1 MDPITTFSG
10 KTVALPIA
18 NIDTDQI
25 TPALFTK
32 VTVKT
37 GLGRILFA
45 HWRYQGDFVP
55 KPEFPLNRPGAQGA
69 TVLVSGDNFGCGSS
83 REHAPWALVD
93 YGFRAI
99 ISTSF
104 ADIFRGNALKNGL
117 LPIVVDAAAHAE
129 ALKIAEQ
136 HETVSVDLPNQ
147 TLTLPG
153 CGSVKFPIDAFS
165 KKCLVEGIDQLGYI
179 MKHEQAVSAFER
191 ATNSEE
197 S

>member
-45 HWRYQGDFVP
+45 HWRYQGDFIP

-69 TVLVSGDNFGCGSS
+69 SVLVSGDNFGCGSS

-93 YGFRAI
+93 FGFRAI

-117 LPIVVDAAAHAE
+117 LPIVVDAATHAE
-129 ALKIAEQ
+129 ALAAAERN
-136 HETVSVDLPNQ
+136 ETVSVDLPNQ
-147 TLTLPG
+147 TLTLSSG
-153 CGSVKFPIDAFS
+153 RTVKFPIDAFS

-179 MKHEQAVSAFER
+179 LKHEKAIAAFEAR
-191 ATNSEE
+191 RE